1 MHAPMQWIAAFSI
14 FAFAAC
20 GSGVKDGAGADAG
33 PVTPMCTDVDTDGDG
48 ICDEDEVTNGTD
60 PNNPDSDG
68 DGINDGDEIGLGTD
82 PNNPDSDG
90 DGVNDGDELVLGT
103 DPTVAD
109 GACAQDSAQAVA
121 INKPVDIIFVVDN
134 SGSMT
139 DEIVAIQD
147 NINTQF
153 AAIIAA
159 SGIDYRIIMIAT
171 FGEAIPNE
179 SICISTPLSGNTCGP
194 AVAPVAT
201 ATFKHYSIE
210 IGSRDSLRKILSSYA
225 TADDLGNNPTG
236 WSEHLRADSY
246 KVFVEFTD
254 DDEDASNSI
263 TAAEFDTSLL
273 ALSPMHFGTDTERNY
288 TFHSLVG
295 VVNKDATDP
304 SIPYEPADP
313 VNNGTCDTGE
323 NPGLAYQD
331 LSKLTLG
338 LRFSLCEDG
347 QYSVI
352 FNKVAQ
358 GVVDSVSLPCT
369 YALPEP
375 TDGQMSDPNKVVV
388 TYTPGGVGDAN
399 SLNRVADAA
408 SCAADSWYIDTSG
421 GIALCPGTCS
431 IVEADEAAAVQL
443 LTGCSIDGPGID

>member
-1 MHAPMQWIAAFSI
+1 
-14 FAFAAC
+14 
-20 GSGVKDGAGADAG
+20 
-33 PVTPMCTDVDTDGDG
+33 MCTDIDTDGDG

-82 PNNPDSDG
+82 PTNPDTDG
-90 DGVNDGDELVLGT
+90 DGVNDGDEVTLGT
-103 DPTVAD
+103 DPTMVD
-109 GACAQDSAQAVA
+109 EACAQDSAQAVA

-139 DEIVAIQD
+139 DEIVAIQN

-153 AAIIAA
+153 AAIIGA
-159 SGIDYRIIMIAT
+159 SGIDYRIIMIAE

-194 AVAPVAT
+194 AVAPIAT
-201 ATFKHYSIE
+201 PSFKHYSTA
-210 IGSRDSLRKILSSYA
+210 IGSTNSLRRIISSYSV
-225 TADDLGNNPTG
+225 ADALGNNLLG

-254 DDEDASNSI
+254 DNEGGTS
-263 TAAEFDTSLL
+263 AAQFDTDLL
-273 ALSPMHFGTDTERNY
+273 ALSPAHFGTAAERNY
-288 TFHSLVG
+288 TFHSLIG
-295 VVNKDATDP
+295 VANKNAADP
-304 SIPYEPADP
+304 SIPYEPTDP
-313 VNNGTCDTGE
+313 VYSGTKCSTGVNNGST
-323 NPGLAYQD
+323 YQD
-331 LSKLTLG
+331 LSILSGG

-347 QYSVI
+347 QYSTI
-352 FNKVAQ
+352 FNAVAQ

-375 TDGQMSDPNKVVV
+375 TDGQMSDPDKVVV

-399 SLNRVADAA
+399 SLNRVADAV
-408 SCAADSWYIDTSG
+408 SCAADSWYLDASG
-421 GIALCPGTCS
+421 GIALCPGTCAV
-431 IVEADEAAAVQL
+431 VEADEAAAVRL
-443 LTGCSIDGPGID
+443 LTGCSVGGPGID